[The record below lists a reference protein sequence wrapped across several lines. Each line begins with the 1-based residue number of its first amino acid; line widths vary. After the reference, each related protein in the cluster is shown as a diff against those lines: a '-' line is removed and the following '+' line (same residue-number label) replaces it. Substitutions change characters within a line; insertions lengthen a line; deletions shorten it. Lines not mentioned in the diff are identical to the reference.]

1 MIRLRWRELSEV
13 KIIAHRGNVNGP
25 SPYENRPDHIQNAL
39 DMGFDV
45 EIDVWYLNNSIW
57 FGHDYPEYRVDQKD
71 FNKLIPFAWLHCKN
85 IEAVEY
91 LGDHYMKPNYFWHE
105 SDTLTLT
112 SHKYLWTNPG
122 EGITSKSIAVM
133 PETTH
138 QEFYNIP
145 FGICTDYAIA
155 YHELLK

>member
-1 MIRLRWRELSEV
+1 MTEIR
-13 KIIAHRGNVNGP
+13 IIAHRGNIDGP
-25 SPYENRPDHIQNAL
+25 SADENKPSHIIKAL
-39 DMGFDV
+39 DSGFEV
-45 EIDVWYLNNSIW
+45 EIDVWYLNGDIW
-57 FGHDYPEYRVDQKD
+57 FGHDYPQYRMQQNE
-71 FNKLIPFAWLHCKN
+71 FNKIIPFSWLHCKN

-91 LGDHYMKPNYFWHE
+91 LSDHFMEPNYFWHE

-112 SHKYLWTNPG
+112 SHKYLWTYPG
-122 EGITSKSIAVM
+122 AGITSKSIAVM

-155 YHELLK
+155 YRELLK